1 MLDRRPRAPLTALRV
16 LLALALP
23 AAADAR
29 QGAGGRPKPF
39 VATPLRVALQK
50 MPVAKGSALPGF
62 GVTAALPAE
71 AFRAKVGANVVRFF
85 DLDADGKLAV
95 GTDGMAIDDAPFV
108 VPIVAELL
116 LRDGQFQVAFDGTA
130 TVVLAPEDL
139 GPVRDLVSEA
149 AVLTEMRMRAGLKPF
164 ALDLKC
170 SAACRSHC
178 DYVVG
183 NGLLEGT
190 IGISIHDEDPARTG
204 WTKEGAAA
212 GTTSDLWPFATSLE
226 EALLV
231 FYATVWHAVPIF
243 DPAVERVGVAIVPK
257 KIAML
262 GFVGI
267 APGKIDFA
275 HPVDG
280 ATGIPCEFNRNG
292 EVPSPVPGRGNA
304 SGCGFPVLMRLSGK
318 LGELE
323 SAQLLDPKGRAV
335 GGTSSSPE
343 NPANREWPTNSKCAA
358 FVPSMPLLAGTTY
371 HAVFKFKGAAE
382 PVRWSFTTRKAK

>member
-1 MLDRRPRAPLTALRV
+1 MLDRRRLAPLA
-16 LLALALP
+16 ALAV
-23 AAADAR
+23 AATHAP

-50 MPVAKGSALPGF
+50 MPVAKGGALPGF
-62 GVTAALPAE
+62 GVTAAIPAE
-71 AFRAKVGANVVRFF
+71 AFRAKVGATVVRYF

-108 VPIVAELL
+108 VPIVAALL
-116 LRDGQFQVAFDGTA
+116 LREGQFEVAFDGTSA
-130 TVVLAPEDL
+130 VVLAPQDL
-139 GPVRDLVSEA
+139 GPLRDLVSDA

-164 ALDLKC
+164 ALDLNC

-190 IGISIHDEDPARTG
+190 IGISIHDEDPARPG

-212 GTTSDLWPFATSLE
+212 GSTSDLWPFATSLQ
-226 EALLV
+226 EALIV
-231 FYATVWHAVPIF
+231 FYGTVWHAVPIF
-243 DPAVERVGVAIVPK
+243 DPTIERVGVAIVPK

-267 APGKIDFA
+267 GPSQIDFA
-275 HPVDG
+275 HPADG
-280 ATGIPCEFNRNG
+280 ATHIPCEFNRNG

-335 GGTSSSPE
+335 NGTSSSPE
-343 NPANREWPTNSKCAA
+343 HPANQDWPTNSKCAA
-358 FVPSMPLLAGTTY
+358 FVPSMPLLPGTTY
-371 HAVFKFKGAAE
+371 RAVFKFKSAAE
-382 PVRWSFTTRKAK
+382 PVRWSFTTRKTK